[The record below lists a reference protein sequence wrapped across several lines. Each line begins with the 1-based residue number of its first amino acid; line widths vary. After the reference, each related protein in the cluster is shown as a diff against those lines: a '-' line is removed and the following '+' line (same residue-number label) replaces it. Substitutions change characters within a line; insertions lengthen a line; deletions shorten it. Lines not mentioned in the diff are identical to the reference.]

1 MSTYRIGIDIG
12 GTFTDF
18 SLLDE
23 ESGRIRVLK
32 TPSNPAEPEKAVF
45 EGIARLFSDY
55 GVKAEEIRYF
65 IHGTTLAVNTVIQ
78 RSGAKTAFLV
88 TEGFRDVLNIGRHRI
103 PDVFN
108 FFTELPRSLVPR
120 SLVFEIPERCSAFG
134 RIVRPVDKAA
144 LHVAAQ
150 QLREKGVEAVA
161 VCFLHSY
168 RNDEN
173 ERRARAVLQEAAPGI
188 YVSLSSEIWP
198 QMREY
203 ERGLVAVMNAHVGQK
218 MKTYFHGL
226 GSGVRKLG
234 IGAHI
239 LSTKSNGGIMH
250 VHEAG
255 DRPVETL
262 LSGPAAGVIG
272 ASFIGAATGL
282 RNLVTFDMGGT
293 SADVAVIE
301 GEPRYST
308 ENHVGDFPVIMPAID
323 VTSIGA
329 GGGSIAWTDS
339 NGVLKVGPMSAGA
352 KPGPACYGLGGERAT
367 VTDAYV
373 CLGIIDPKRFLG
385 GAIDIKPEL
394 AEQAVGRIGQIL
406 ELDALEAS
414 ESILRVA
421 TSQMYAA
428 LVPLLA
434 RKGINYDD
442 FALLPFGGAG
452 PTHGFLLAREVGIK
466 RLIVPLHPGVL
477 CAAGSLAADVRRD
490 FIRTIHMTT
499 QSGAESPVVTAMRD
513 ALQSLAH
520 EGDSWL
526 DQQKME
532 FLERRVSWSA
542 DIRYLGQSFDL
553 TVPLDADVLS
563 DASAS
568 ALRHRFNTIYEQVY
582 GYKDEAAALEVLDVR
597 ATAVGVTLKP
607 RIESV
612 AMHSEGKRGGA
623 SPGKRRIF
631 LDGRY
636 WDAQVFDRGAL
647 SSGTSFSGPAIV
659 EQYDTTTLIPR
670 GFDVTVDRFGNLIGE
685 AHNAV

>member
-1 MSTYRIGIDIG
+1 MATYRIGIDIG

-23 ESGRIRVLK
+23 GTGRIRVLK

-45 EGIARLFSDY
+45 SGIARIFSEY
-55 GVKAEEIRYF
+55 AVKPEEIRYF

-108 FFTELPRSLVPR
+108 FFTELPRPLVPR
-120 SLVFEIPERCSAFG
+120 SLVFEIPERCSAAG
-134 RIVRPVDKAA
+134 RIMRPVDKAA
-144 LHVAAQ
+144 IRAAAAKM
-150 QLREKGVEAVA
+150 REKGVEAVA

-168 RNDEN
+168 GNDEN
-173 ERRARAVLQEAAPGI
+173 ERTARVLLEKEAPEI

-218 MKTYFHGL
+218 MKNYFHGL
-226 GSGVRKLG
+226 GNGVRALG

-239 LSTKSNGGIMH
+239 LSTKSNGGVMH

-255 DRPVETL
+255 ERPVETL

-272 ASFIGAATGL
+272 ASFFGAATGL

-352 KPGPACYGLGGERAT
+352 KPGPACYGLGGDRAT

-385 GAIDIKPEL
+385 GAIDIKPDL
-394 AEQAVGRIGQIL
+394 AEKAVARIGKAL

-434 RKGINYDD
+434 RKGISYDD

-490 FIRTIHMTT
+490 FIRTIHMPM
-499 QSGAESPVVTAMRD
+499 QSGAEAPVVTAMRN
-513 ALQSLAH
+513 ALQALAH
-520 EGDSWL
+520 EGSGWL
-526 DQQKME
+526 DQQRME
-532 FLERRVSWSA
+532 FLERRLSLSA

-553 TVPLDADVLS
+553 TVPVDIEILTDNTAG
-563 DASAS
+563 
-568 ALRHRFNTIYEQVY
+568 ALRQRFNGLYEQVY
-582 GYKDEAAALEVLDVR
+582 GYKDEAAPLEILDVR

-612 AMHSEGKRGGA
+612 AMHTEGNRGGS
-623 SPGKRRIF
+623 SPGSRRIF

-636 WDAQVFDRGAL
+636 WEAQVFDRGAL
-647 SSGTSFSGPAIV
+647 ASGVRFSGPAIV
-659 EQYDTTTLIPR
+659 EQYDTTTLIPH
-670 GFDVTVDRFGNLIGE
+670 GFDVIVDRFGNLIGE
-685 AHNAV
+685 ANHAV

>member
-1 MSTYRIGIDIG
+1 MGIDIG

-18 SLLDE
+18 SLLE
-23 ESGRIRVLK
+23 EGTGRIRVLK
-32 TPSNPAEPEKAVF
+32 TPSDPAEPEKAVF
-45 EGIARLFSDY
+45 DGISRVFSEY
-55 GVKAEEIRYF
+55 AVKPDEIRYF

-88 TEGFRDVLNIGRHRI
+88 TKGFRDILNIGRHRI

-108 FFTELPRSLVPR
+108 FFTEMPRPLVPR
-120 SLVFEIPERCSAFG
+120 SLVYEIPERCSATG
-134 RIVRPVDKAA
+134 RIVRPVDREAVRAA
-144 LHVAAQ
+144 AADM
-150 QLREKGVEAVA
+150 LAKGVQAIA

-173 ERRARAVLQEAAPGI
+173 ERAARALLEADVPGL

-218 MKTYFHGL
+218 MKTYFAGL
-226 GSGVRKLG
+226 AKGVRGLG
-234 IGAHI
+234 IGAPI
-239 LSTKSNGGIMH
+239 LSTKSNGGVMH

-255 DRPVETL
+255 ERPVDTL

-272 ASFIGAATGL
+272 ASFVGAAIGL

-308 ENHVGDFPVIMPAID
+308 ENTVGDFPVIMPAID

-352 KPGPACYGLGGERAT
+352 KPGPACYGLGGTQAT

-373 CLGIIDPKRFLG
+373 CLGIVDPKRFLG

-394 AEQAVGRIGQIL
+394 AEKSVAAIGKIL
-406 ELDALEAS
+406 GLDTLEAS

-434 RKGINYDD
+434 RKGISYDD

-452 PTHGFLLAREVGIK
+452 PTHGFLLAREVGI
-466 RLIVPLHPGVL
+466 RRVVVPLHPGVL
-477 CAAGSLAADVRRD
+477 CAAGSLAADIRRD
-490 FIRTIHMTT
+490 FIRTIHTT
-499 QSGAESPVVTAMRD
+499 MQPGTESSVVTTMRNGLE
-513 ALQSLAH
+513 ALSR
-520 EGDSWL
+520 EGGTWL
-526 DQQKME
+526 DLQGME
-532 FLERRVSWSA
+532 FLDRRVSWSA

-553 TVPLDADVLS
+553 TVSLDAGVLA
-563 DASAS
+563 DATGAV
-568 ALRHRFNTIYEQVY
+568 LRRRFNDVYEQVY
-582 GYKDEAAALEVLDVR
+582 GYKDEAAPLEILDVR

-607 RIESV
+607 KIESV
-612 AMHSEGKRGGA
+612 AMRGDGKRGEA
-623 SPGKRRIF
+623 APGQRRVF

-636 WDAQVFDRGAL
+636 WDAQVYDRDALPSGAR
-647 SSGTSFSGPAIV
+647 FRGPAIV
-659 EQYDTTTLIPR
+659 EQYDTTTLIPY
-670 GFDVTVDRFGNLIGE
+670 GFAVTVDRFGNLIGE
-685 AHNAV
+685 AQDAI